1 MILLSIYAIGYCS
14 ITKFTYFKRITSSL
28 LACLS
33 AADVGFILDASAS
46 VDETEYLAQKNAVKD
61 MVTLLHQSGDDFRDG
76 LIQFSE
82 FAQVI
87 YHFNDDFRT
96 VNVTVDNMDRVP
108 SITRLDRA
116 LRLSQSS
123 LFQTINGDRPNV
135 PNVLWIMVDGTQT
148 EQQDSEDPVTITNE
162 IRNNGVDVYVV
173 GIGEE
178 VTRFELEQL
187 AGGRPERVF
196 YAASFDVFNSIAF
209 IERMVKA
216 ACPGKL

>member
-1 MILLSIYAIGYCS
+1 
-14 ITKFTYFKRITSSL
+14 
-28 LACLS
+28 
-33 AADVGFILDASAS
+33 
-46 VDETEYLAQKNAVKD
+46 

-178 VTRFELEQL
+178 VTRYQLEQL

-209 IERMVKA
+209 IERIVKA

>member
-1 MILLSIYAIGYCS
+1 
-14 ITKFTYFKRITSSL
+14 
-28 LACLS
+28 
-33 AADVGFILDASAS
+33 
-46 VDETEYLAQKNAVKD
+46 

-178 VTRFELEQL
+178 VTRYQLEQL